1 MQPKPSSRNP
11 DAVDLQA
18 VVFYT
23 DTEHK
28 VEQVTKGARIVLQ
41 FDIVVVGWKGQAT
54 VGDSLSGGA
63 ADIDDNGFDGD
74 EWDDRNTLVI
84 ETIERNYSKR
94 VQREKE
100 LPTSTIPDPRDVNR
114 VVGAVRRLLESGE
127 DEVGFALQYLHRK
140 ASIRPEYLKGSD
152 ALVYQALARSED
164 LDISIRPVVL
174 VQMTDYEGS
183 LEDVEAYIYGAKK
196 QTAHGENQSDTTFH
210 LNRSSGI
217 TLVHS
222 EDFIEHRGN
231 EPEPGKFK
239 YFGGGIFVRFK
250 TDKDRGDV
258 RQ

>member
-1 MQPKPSSRNP
+1 
-11 DAVDLQA
+11 
-18 VVFYT
+18 
-23 DTEHK
+23 
-28 VEQVTKGARIVLQ
+28 
-41 FDIVVVGWKGQAT
+41 
-54 VGDSLSGGA
+54 
-63 ADIDDNGFDGD
+63 
-74 EWDDRNTLVI
+74 
-84 ETIERNYSKR
+84 
-94 VQREKE
+94 
-100 LPTSTIPDPRDVNR
+100 
-114 VVGAVRRLLESGE
+114 
-127 DEVGFALQYLHRK
+127 
-140 ASIRPEYLKGSD
+140 
-152 ALVYQALARSED
+152 VYQALARSED